1 MSFLAMHM
9 ANELLSR
16 SVALTFISAAALIV
30 AAAGAL
36 ARTRIGG
43 PRVPL
48 MGVLGAFV
56 FAAQMIN
63 FPILPG
69 TSGHLGGGVLLAIVL
84 GPHAATIVMASILI
98 VQCLI
103 FQDGGL
109 LALGTN
115 IFNLG
120 VIPCY
125 VGYGLFRLIAG
136 RVPTAQRLYLA
147 IFFATMLG
155 MLAGAAMVPVQTH
168 LSGVLAVPFWYFLLV
183 MLALHVIIALIE
195 ALITF
200 VVVLYILRIRP
211 DAIAID
217 LSHLR
222 DARPR
227 AGARA
232 MTASLLIAALVLG
245 GIGSLFA
252 SESPDALEMLTSTE
266 ATSRP
271 MIQPSDD
278 ALIEQADQVH
288 ERLAPM
294 PDYQVPNLGPVLGTS
309 LSGVIG
315 TIVTLVVVWLI
326 GRTIRARTTT
336 TTPPQETRSK

>member
-1 MSFLAMHM
+1 MPPLAMHM

-16 SVALTFISAAALIV
+16 SVALAFIGLTAVIILL
-30 AAAGAL
+30 AGTL
-36 ARTRIGG
+36 ARTRHGG

-69 TSGHLGGGVLLAIVL
+69 TSGHLGGGALLAIVL
-84 GPHAATIVMASILI
+84 GPHAATVVMASILI

-125 VGYGLFRLIAG
+125 VGYTLFRAIAG
-136 RVPTAQRLYLA
+136 RTPTAPRLYLA
-147 IFFATMLG
+147 IFFATLLG
-155 MLAGAAMVPVQTH
+155 MLAGAAMVPVQTL
-168 LSGVLAVPFWYFLLV
+168 LSGVLAVPFGYFLLV
-183 MLALHVIIALIE
+183 MLALHVIIAFVE

-227 AGARA
+227 AGAGA
-232 MTASLLIAALVLG
+232 MTASLLVAALLLG

-252 SESPDALEMLTSTE
+252 SESPDALEALTSTE

-271 MIQPSDD
+271 MVQPSGDEM
-278 ALIEQADQVH
+278 LQRADEVH
-288 ERLAPM
+288 ERVAPM
-294 PDYQVPNLGPVLGTS
+294 SDYQVPNLGPSVGTS
-309 LSGVIG
+309 ISGIVG
-315 TIVTLVVVWLI
+315 TLVTLVVVWLI
-326 GRTIRARTTT
+326 GRTLRARTTT
-336 TTPPQETRSK
+336 ATPPAETPAE